1 MAYFSTA
8 ATSAAKKGTEELRKQ
23 MLDILNTNYANQQEV
38 AKNETNTLLN
48 QLTNQAN
55 QYQATYQKDAEQN
68 YINKMLNRGAV
79 EDQLKRLGLYN
90 SGYGV
95 SQLGAVD
102 ANAATNLT
110 LLKEALGDKLSNIDL
125 QRNEAQTNLANTLL
139 GLESDYNEQQ
149 LANEKYLTNL
159 YNSLYADE
167 YNRLFNEAEQQEAIR
182 QFNENLAEKK
192 RQYNENLAEDKRQYN
207 LNLAERKRQAD
218 LDESYRNQQIALQK
232 QKYQDE
238 LAQALGYI
246 SNSDKQSKETTYNNL
261 LSTINK
267 SYGFATEDSL
277 ADKYEELSLLIEA
290 GNISGDQKEK
300 LKKALDAAAKK
311 WSINKT
317 SVKGTS
323 STPSLPTYNGLNM
336 TPFTTYTP
344 ISGKNTNPL
353 FKFSPIR

>member
-1 MAYFSTA
+1 MADFSTA

-23 MLDILNTNYANQQEV
+23 MLDILNTNYANQQQV

-110 LLKEALGDKLSNIDL
+110 LLKEALGDRLTNIDL

-149 LANEKYLTNL
+149 LANEQYITNL

-182 QFNENLAEKK
+182 QFNENLAEK
-192 RQYNENLAEDKRQYN
+192 QRQYN
-207 LNLAERKRQAD
+207 LNLAEEKRQAD
-218 LDESYRNQQIALQK
+218 LDQSYRNQQIALQK
-232 QKYQDE
+232 QQYQDQ
-238 LAQALGYI
+238 LAQTEGYL
-246 SNSDKQSKETTYNNL
+246 NTNDKQTKEDNYNNL

-267 SYGFATEDSL
+267 TYNFYSENDMANKLNDLTN
-277 ADKYEELSLLIEA
+277 LINN
-290 GNISGDQKEK
+290 GNITDSQKTK
-300 LKKALDAAAKK
+300 LEDALNKAVKK
-311 WSINKT
+311 WSIT
-317 SVKGTS
+317 VS
-323 STPSLPTYNGLNM
+323 SKKQNNNIVNELP
-336 TPFTTYTP
+336 
-344 ISGKNTNPL
+344 PL
-353 FKFSPIR
+353 ESWGNFWWK

>member
-1 MAYFSTA
+1 MADFSTA

-23 MLDILNTNYANQQEV
+23 MLDILNTNYANQQQV

-110 LLKEALGDKLSNIDL
+110 LLKEALGDRLSNIDL
-125 QRNEAQTNLANTLL
+125 QRNEAQTNLTNTLL

-149 LANEKYLTNL
+149 LANEQYITNL

-182 QFNENLAEKK
+182 QFNEKLAEEK
-192 RQYNENLAEDKRQYN
+192 RQYD
-207 LNLAERKRQAD
+207 LNLAEEKRQHNNS
-218 LDESYRNQQIALQK
+218 LALQK
-232 QKYQDE
+232 QQYQDQ
-238 LAQALGYI
+238 LAQVLGYD
-246 SNSDKQSKETTYNNL
+246 SAEDEKTKNTNYNNL

-267 SYGFATEDSL
+267 SYGFSSENDMANKL
-277 ADKYEELSLLIEA
+277 NELTNLI
-290 GNISGDQKEK
+290 NNSNTSSSQKTQLENE
-300 LKKALDAAAKK
+300 LNKAVKK
-311 WSINKT
+311 WSINQTKKSENT
-317 SVKGTS
+317 
-323 STPSLPTYNGLNM
+323 LPPLYNGKMM
-336 TPFTTYTP
+336 TPYKEPDKGWLGNLLDTLWPF
-344 ISGKNTNPL
+344 
-353 FKFSPIR
+353 

>member
-38 AKNETNTLLN
+38 AKNETNALLN

-102 ANAATNLT
+102 ANAATNLA

-139 GLESDYNEQQ
+139 GLESNYNEQQ
-149 LANEKYLTNL
+149 LKNEQYLTNL

-182 QFNENLAEKK
+182 QFNEK
-192 RQYNENLAEDKRQYN
+192 LAEDKRQYD

-218 LDESYRNQQIALQK
+218 LDQVYRNQQIALQK
-232 QKYQDE
+232 QQYQDQ

-267 SYGFATEDSL
+267 SYGFETENSL

-290 GNISGDQKEK
+290 GNITGDQKEK

-317 SVKGTS
+317 NVKGKS
-323 STPSLPTYNGLNM
+323 STPSLSTYNGLNM
-336 TPFTTYTP
+336 TPYKQSSKTPLTTYTP

-353 FKFSPIR
+353 FKFSPVR

>member
-1 MAYFSTA
+1 MADFSIA

-102 ANAATNLT
+102 ANAATNLA
-110 LLKEALGDKLSNIDL
+110 LLKEALGDRLENIDL
-125 QRNEAQTNLANTLL
+125 QRNEAQQKLQNTLTNLKTEY
-139 GLESDYNEQQ
+139 GEQQ
-149 LANEKYLTNL
+149 LKNEQYLTNL

-182 QFNENLAEKK
+182 QFNEK
-192 RQYNENLAEDKRQYN
+192 LAEDKRQYD

-218 LDESYRNQQIALQK
+218 LDQVYRNQQIALQK

-238 LAQALGYI
+238 LAQALGYT
-246 SNSDKQSKETTYNNL
+246 SNSDKQSKETSYNNL

-267 SYGFATEDSL
+267 SYGFATENDF
-277 ADKYEELSLLIEA
+277 ADKFEELSLLIEA
-290 GNISGDQKEK
+290 GNITGDQKEK

-317 SVKGTS
+317 NVKGKS
-323 STPSLPTYNGLNM
+323 STPSLSTYNGLNM
-336 TPFTTYTP
+336 TPYKQSSKKPLTTYTP

-353 FKFSPIR
+353 FKFSPVR